1 MDRRSSRWKE
11 GTTVCAFVACN
22 DVDLNRSIFDATS
35 QIPKGM
41 VSTYGDIAKGL
52 GDVRASRAVGTVLAK
67 NPRPIVVPCHRVV
80 YGDGR
85 TGWYDGHGKGAS
97 RKMELLRSEGVKIV
111 DGTVEDFERVRF
123 KNFKIPSIL
132 KDLAE
137 EQERLQSQVV
147 ETDDYSGPD
156 YVVGLDVAYEGTVGH
171 ASMVKMRL
179 RDLKV
184 VEERDFSAEAVFPY
198 IPSYLSYRELPLLRH
213 LIDGEDSTIYLI
225 DGQGRL
231 HPRGF
236 GIACQVGVCMDV
248 PTIGAA
254 KSLLQ
259 GKVEGEGRRVPVSLN
274 GRTIGYQLHPKGR
287 TKTFVSVGN
296 RISLESAVDICD
308 GLMIKGVPEPLRL
321 AHMRCGEMARKAK
334 KG

>member
-1 MDRRSSRWKE
+1 
-11 GTTVCAFVACN
+11 VCAFATCS
-22 DVDLNRSIFDATS
+22 DVDLNRLIFEATS
-35 QIPKGM
+35 QIPRGM

-85 TGWYDGHGKGAS
+85 TGWYDGHGKGAQ
-97 RKMELLRSEGVKIV
+97 RKMELLRSEGVRIIDGRV
-111 DGTVEDFERVRF
+111 DDFERVRF
-123 KNFKIPSIL
+123 KNFKIPMIL

-137 EQERLQSQVV
+137 EQERLQGQITES
-147 ETDDYSGPD
+147 DDFSGPD
-156 YVVGLDVAYEGTVGH
+156 YVVGLDVAYEGTIGH

-184 VEERDFSAEAVFPY
+184 VEERDFSAEVKFPY
-198 IPSYLSYRELPLLRH
+198 IPSYLSYRELPLLRP
-213 LIDGEDSTIYLI
+213 LIDRDDRTVYLV

-236 GIACQVGVCMDV
+236 GIACQVGVCLDV

-259 GKVEGEGRRVPVSLN
+259 GEVIGEGNRAPVHLN
-274 GRTIGYQLHPKGR
+274 GRAIGYQLHPKGR
-287 TKTFVSVGN
+287 TKTYVSVGN
-296 RISLESAVDICD
+296 RISLETAVDICD
-308 GLMIKGVPEPLRL
+308 RLIIKGVPEPLRL
-321 AHMRCGEMARKAK
+321 AHMLCGEVARKAK
-334 KG
+334 RG

>member
-1 MDRRSSRWKE
+1 M
-11 GTTVCAFVACN
+11 TVCAFVACN
-22 DVDLNRSIFDATS
+22 DVDLNRLIFEATS
-35 QIPKGM
+35 QIPEGM

-85 TGWYDGHGKGAS
+85 TGWYDGHGKGAN
-97 RKMELLRSEGVKIV
+97 RKMELLRSEGVTIV
-111 DGTVEDFERVRF
+111 DGRVEDFERVRF
-123 KNFKIPSIL
+123 KDFKIPAIL

-137 EQERLQSQVV
+137 EQERLQGQII
-147 ETDDYSGPD
+147 EKDDFSGPD
-156 YVVGLDVAYEGTVGH
+156 HVVGLDVAYEGTIGH
-171 ASMVKMRL
+171 ASKVKMRL

-184 VEERDFSAEAVFPY
+184 VEERDFSAEAMFPY

-213 LIDGEDSTIYLI
+213 LIDSDDRTIYLI

-236 GIACQVGVCMDV
+236 GIACQVGVCLDV

-259 GKVEGEGRRVPVSLN
+259 GEVEGEGQRVPIRLN
-274 GRTIGYQLHPKGR
+274 GRSIGYRLHPKGR
-287 TKTFVSVGN
+287 TKTYVSVGN
-296 RISLESAVDICD
+296 RVSLETAVDICAR
-308 GLMIKGVPEPLRL
+308 LMIKGVPEPLRL
-321 AHMRCGEMARKAK
+321 AHLRCGEIARKAK

>member
-1 MDRRSSRWKE
+1 M
-11 GTTVCAFVACN
+11 CASVACSE
-22 DVDLNRSIFDATS
+22 DVDLNRLIFEATS
-35 QIPKGM
+35 QIPRGM

-85 TGWYDGHGKGAS
+85 TGWYDGHGKGAE
-97 RKMELLRSEGVKIV
+97 RKTELLRSEGVEVV
-111 DGTVEDFERVRF
+111 DSRVEDFERVRF
-123 KNFKIPSIL
+123 KDFDVPSIL
-132 KDLAE
+132 KDLTE
-137 EQERLQSQVV
+137 EQERLRGLVTES
-147 ETDDYSGPD
+147 DDFSGPE
-156 YVVGLDVAYEGTVGH
+156 YVAGLDVAYEGTVGH
-171 ASMVKMRL
+171 ASMVKLRL

-184 VEERDFSAEAVFPY
+184 VEERDFSAETMFPY

-213 LIDGEDSTIYLI
+213 LIDDDGGTIYLI

-236 GIACQVGVCMDV
+236 GIACQVGVCLDV

-259 GKVEGEGRRVPVSLN
+259 GKVDGDGRRAPVRLN
-274 GRTIGYQLHPKGR
+274 GRAIGYQLHPKGR
-287 TKTFVSVGN
+287 TRTYVSVGN
-296 RISLESAVDICD
+296 RISLETAVDICD

-321 AHMRCGEMARKAK
+321 AHMRCSEIARKAG

>member
-1 MDRRSSRWKE
+1 M
-11 GTTVCAFVACN
+11 CAFVACN
-22 DVDLNRSIFDATS
+22 DVDLNRLIFEATS

-97 RKMELLRSEGVKIV
+97 RKMELLRSEGVKIA
-111 DGTVEDFERVRF
+111 DGRVGDFDRVRF
-123 KNFKIPSIL
+123 NDFKIPAIL

-137 EQERLQSQVV
+137 EQERLQGQII
-147 ETDDYSGPD
+147 ERDDFSGPD
-156 YVVGLDVAYEGTVGH
+156 HVVGLDVAYEGTIGH

-184 VEERDFSAEAVFPY
+184 VEERDYSAETVFPY

-213 LIDGEDSTIYLI
+213 LIDGDDRTIFLI

-236 GIACQVGVCMDV
+236 GIACQVGVCLDV

-259 GKVEGEGRRVPVSLN
+259 GEVDGEGKRVPIRLN
-274 GRTIGYQLHPKGR
+274 GRAIGYQLHPKGR
-287 TKTFVSVGN
+287 TKTYVSVGN
-296 RISLESAVDICD
+296 RVSLETAVDICTR
-308 GLMIKGVPEPLRL
+308 LMIKGVPEPLRL
-321 AHMRCGEMARKAK
+321 AHLRCGEIARKAK